1 MKNKLHLGGALGLIF
16 IGMGGFFTFIL
27 LMDLYSDYRYS
38 IRFPDR
44 SSFDIRWEQVYA
56 LVLGIGYLLAG
67 GGLLGKAKWGSLI
80 GSITLLGSILG
91 WAYIVYDEFRFR
103 LSPKGDIWF
112 EIGLTVCVFVLL
124 FWGLLF
130 LGNDKVKEDFGD
142 EDKEFWE
149 DNILDA

>member
-1 MKNKLHLGGALGLIF
+1 MKNKLHLGGTLGLIF

-27 LMDLYSDYRYS
+27 LMDFYSDYRYS
-38 IRFPDR
+38 IRFPD
-44 SSFDIRWEQVYA
+44 STSFKIRWEQIYA

-67 GGLLGKAKWGSLI
+67 SALLGKAKWARPLSSLVVLA
-80 GSITLLGSILG
+80 SMVG
-91 WAYIVYDEFRFR
+91 WGYIVYTEFGFR
-103 LSPKGDIWF
+103 LSPRGDIWF
-112 EIGLTVCVFVLL
+112 ETGVTVCVFVLL